1 VDRCVCILRPA
12 WRFMLRKRKTQ
23 LYWFIGVNVVCII
36 YYKPV
41 GVYFKDIPTIIDQN
55 NNKTHIKF
63 ECGFEDTFSL
73 QLISYTDLV
82 IRVLIPFFLMIFS
95 SLTLMYALFNARL
108 RIVSNFLAE
117 ENQTFSKEFRLSLT
131 SICLNLIYIVTQLPV
146 SITVFGSQFYSNF
159 YYEWSAYL
167 FYMSYALNFYI
178 ILATNSVFRS
188 GFVKLFSK

>member
-1 VDRCVCILRPA
+1 
-12 WRFMLRKRKTQ
+12 MLRKWKTQ
-23 LYWFIGVNVVCII
+23 LYWFICANVVCII
-36 YYKPV
+36 YYKSIW
-41 GVYFKDIPTIIDQN
+41 VYFKYIPTIIDDN

-63 ECGFEDTFSL
+63 ECGFEDTFYL

-82 IRVLIPFFLMIFS
+82 IPLVRVLIPFFLMIFS

-108 RIVSNFLAE
+108 RIVANFLAE
-117 ENQTFSKEFRLSLT
+117 ENQTFSKEFRSICLKSLT
-131 SICLNLIYIVTQLPV
+131 SICLNLIYIVTQLLV

-167 FYMSYALNFYI
+167 FYMSYAMNFYI
-178 ILATNSVFRS
+178 ILATNSLFRL